1 VRQAEVCNGLQRI
14 VEAVPGLAGEADDE
28 VGGDILEAGFLGEL
42 DSGDGLRGGVNPPDA
57 LEFGVREGLDAEG
70 ESVKAEGLAVR
81 RNSGEADSGLT
92 SRVDSRRERGF
103 VLGNPS
109 PESSPSRG
117 EEQ

>member
-1 VRQAEVCNGLQRI
+1 
-14 VEAVPGLAGEADDE
+14 
-28 VGGDILEAGFLGEL
+28 LEAGFLGEL

-70 ESVKAEGLAVR
+70 ESVKAEGFGR
-81 RNSGEADSGLT
+81 SQEFGEVDSGLT

-103 VLGNPS
+103 VWEPS

>member
-70 ESVKAEGLAVR
+70 ESVKAEGFGRSQEFGGGGFGVDFEGGFEE
-81 RNSGEADSGLT
+81 GEGLC
-92 SRVDSRRERGF
+92 F
-103 VLGNPS
+103 
-109 PESSPSRG
+109 G
-117 EEQ
+117 EPLT